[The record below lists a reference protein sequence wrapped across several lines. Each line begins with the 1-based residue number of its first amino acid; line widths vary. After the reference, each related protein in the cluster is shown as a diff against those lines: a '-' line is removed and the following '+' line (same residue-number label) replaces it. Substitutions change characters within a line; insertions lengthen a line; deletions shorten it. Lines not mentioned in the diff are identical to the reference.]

1 MSYASGGLIEATDYN
16 AFLGNAT
23 GSGAAINS
31 IWNIGRGDSGYG
43 QTALANV
50 SQAGL
55 VTATQWA
62 SAINNLN
69 SINTHQTGTGTG
81 IGAPTAGGLIT
92 YLSTV
97 SGNISTVYT
106 NRTTFNVQGSSVN
119 GSNNATVFSSAN
131 GVAAQTFILTR
142 TATFASA
149 DQARYFF
156 NAGGELRFIANSATN
171 TGATTRGG
179 DLVTLAQTNFASYTG
194 FRVNSGGGK
203 TGTGGTV
210 NTNLTNT
217 GYNQLTTSNTTLTKI
232 TSTTSP
238 YTGDYIQLDAKTNG
252 LQGANADNGTV
263 LSFYLTLFSA
273 AQSTYPAPPANPP
286 ASGTTTTNTTTED
299 AINITV
305 NNYMTVVYP
314 EVTNLANTWGAV
326 TLG

>member
-1 MSYASGGLIEATDYN
+1 MSYAQGGLIEAADYN

-31 IWNIGRGDSGYG
+31 VWTTGRGDSGYG

-62 SAINNLN
+62 SAINTLN
-69 SINTHQTGTGTG
+69 SIRTHQTGAGTG
-81 IGAPTAGGLIT
+81 IGAPTAGSLIT

-97 SGNISTVYT
+97 SANVSSAYSS
-106 NRTTFNVQGSSVN
+106 RTSFSVQGSSVN
-119 GSNNATVFSSAN
+119 GGTNATAFSSAN

-171 TGATTRGG
+171 TGATTRGA
-179 DLVTLAQTNFASYTG
+179 DLCTLAQTNFASYTR
-194 FRVNSGGGK
+194 FRVNSGGGI

-217 GYNQLTTSNTTLTKI
+217 GYNQLATSNVTLAKI
-232 TSTTSP
+232 TSTTTP

-263 LSFYLTLFSA
+263 LSFYLTLYSA
-273 AQSTYPAPPANPP
+273 AQSTFPSPPANPP
-286 ASGTTTTNTTTED
+286 GTGTTTTNTTTED

-314 EVTNLANTWGAV
+314 ETTNLANTWGAV